1 MLVIGGCG
9 MQCVAGPA
17 GAMCLPTR
25 PTSTTLPT
33 PSSSPWQ
40 CIFLQCF
47 GFPAPSLANYSPP
60 IPFPMQ
66 CIFALHPFSQFVCV
80 PPTCLPTIL
89 FLHTTFIEQVCPT
102 RFLVPHYNLS
112 FLVKGKTVFHPK
124 KMGEIPSK
132 RQGDNFIISF
142 APPTTI
148 AWQKTLVS

>member
-1 MLVIGGCG
+1 MVCSVWPAPRE
-9 MQCVAGPA
+9 QCVSPPA
-17 GAMCLPTR
+17 QLQQLFPHH
-25 PTSTTLPT
+25 PPPLDNVF
-33 PSSSPWQ
+33 
-40 CIFLQCF
+40 FLQCF

-66 CIFALHPFSQFVCV
+66 CIFALHLFSQFVCV

-148 AWQKTLVS
+148 A